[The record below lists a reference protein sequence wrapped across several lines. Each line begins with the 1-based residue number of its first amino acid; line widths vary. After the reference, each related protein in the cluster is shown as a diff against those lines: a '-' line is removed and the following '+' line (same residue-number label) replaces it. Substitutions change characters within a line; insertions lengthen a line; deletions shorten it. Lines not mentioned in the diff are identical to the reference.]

1 METAAGEMT
10 IELDLRLSC
19 AVALLLFSAAVLA
32 AEEPPQEDPGT
43 LLGLGVRSRPD
54 YDGAS
59 KQELEL
65 IPVIR
70 YYGRTLFA
78 RTTQGILEG
87 GARMSLSRGLDAG
100 VQLAYEGGNDR
111 TDVDPGAS
119 IGVHLEWDTKVGPA
133 PVNLL
138 FRTRHHLDSDLGS
151 QADLRGA
158 VGVYG
163 GEALKAWLF
172 GQATWAT
179 DEWVRSYY
187 TTGDGGLLLS
197 SVGIEGAYDVS
208 RHWVAVASASVR
220 RLHGDAAS
228 SPITE
233 DKTNYYVSVG
243 LAYRF

>member
-1 METAAGEMT
+1 MRILFVLLIAFSGAA
-10 IELDLRLSC
+10 
-19 AVALLLFSAAVLA
+19 LA
-32 AEEPPQEDPGT
+32 QDPPQDELGT

-59 KQELEL
+59 KQELEP

-70 YYGRTLFA
+70 YYGKHLFA

-87 GARMSLSRGLDAG
+87 GARWAVTRGLDVG
-100 VQLAYEGGNDR
+100 VQLAYEAGNDR

-119 IGVHLEWDTKVGPA
+119 LGVHIEWDTKLGPA
-133 PVNLL
+133 PINVLG
-138 FRTRHHLDSDLGS
+138 RIRRHLDSDLGTQS
-151 QADLRGA
+151 DLRAA

-163 GEALKAWLF
+163 GASLKAWVF

-187 TTGDGGLLLS
+187 TTGGGGLISTALG
-197 SVGIEGAYDVS
+197 VEGAYDLS
-208 RHWVAVASASVR
+208 RHWVALASVSLR
-220 RLHGDAAS
+220 RLHGDAAN

-233 DKTNYYVSVG
+233 DKTNYYASVG
-243 LAYRF
+243 VAYRF

>member
-1 METAAGEMT
+1 MRILFVVLLAC
-10 IELDLRLSC
+10 S
-19 AVALLLFSAAVLA
+19 AVAAAQDN
-32 AEEPPQEDPGT
+32 PPQEDLGT

-59 KQELEL
+59 KQELEP

-70 YYGRTLFA
+70 YYGKAFFA
-78 RTTQGILEG
+78 RTTQGILEA
-87 GARMSLSRGLDAG
+87 GARREFLPGFNAG
-100 VQLAYEGGNDR
+100 IQLAYEAGNDR
-111 TDVDPGAS
+111 TDLDPGAS
-119 IGVHLEWDTKVGPA
+119 VGFHAEWDTKVGPA

-138 FRTRHHLDSDLGS
+138 GRIRYHLEESTGV
-151 QADLRGA
+151 QYDLRGA

-163 GEALKAWLF
+163 SRTLTAWVF

-179 DEWVRSYY
+179 EDWMQRYY
-187 TTGDGGLLLS
+187 TTGEGGLLFTQAG
-197 SVGIEGAYDVS
+197 VEGAYDLS
-208 RHWVAVASASVR
+208 RHWVALASASVR
-220 RLHGDAAS
+220 RLHGDAAD

>member
-1 METAAGEMT
+1 M
-10 IELDLRLSC
+10 R
-19 AVALLLFSAAVLA
+19 ALLVLLIFPA
-32 AEEPPQEDPGT
+32 LAWAQDPGT
-43 LLGLGVRSRPD
+43 LLGAGIRSRPD

-65 IPVIR
+65 IPVVR

-87 GARMSLSRGLDAG
+87 GARIELARGLAAG
-100 VQLAYEGGNDR
+100 AQLAYEGGNDR

-119 IGVHLEWDTKVGPA
+119 VGVHLEWDTKVGPA
-133 PVNLL
+133 PLNVLG
-138 FRTRHHLDSDLGS
+138 RVRRHLDGDLGT
-151 QADLRGA
+151 QFDLRST

-163 GEALKAWLF
+163 SGGLLAGVF
-172 GQATWAT
+172 VQATWAT
-179 DEWVRSYY
+179 AEWVRSYY
-187 TTGDGGLLLS
+187 TTGSGGLLYTAA
-197 SVGIEGAYDVS
+197 GIEGAYDVS
-208 RHWVAVASASVR
+208 RRWVLVASVSLR

-233 DKTNYYVSVG
+233 DKTNYYASAG

>member
-1 METAAGEMT
+1 MRPSWLA
-10 IELDLRLSC
+10 
-19 AVALLLFSAAVLA
+19 ALLLLPAAVLA
-32 AEEPPQEDPGT
+32 AEEPPQDELGT

-59 KQELEL
+59 KQELEP

-87 GARMSLSRGLDAG
+87 GARFALARGLDAG

-119 IGVHLEWDTKVGPA
+119 IGVHLEWDTRIGPA
-133 PVNLL
+133 PINVLG
-138 FRTRHHLDSDLGS
+138 RVRRHLDSDLGT
-151 QADLRGA
+151 QADLRVA
-158 VGVYG
+158 VGIYG
-163 GEALKAWLF
+163 SSTLRAWLF
-172 GQATWAT
+172 GQATWAS
-179 DEWVRSYY
+179 DDWVRSYY
-187 TTGDGGLLLS
+187 TAGDGGLLFTS
-197 SVGIEGAYDVS
+197 AGIEGTYDLS
-208 RHWVAVASASVR
+208 RHWVALASFSVR

-233 DKTNYYVSVG
+233 DKTNYYASAGV
-243 LAYRF
+243 AYRF

>member
-1 METAAGEMT
+1 MRPSHLA
-10 IELDLRLSC
+10 
-19 AVALLLFSAAVLA
+19 ALLLLPAAVLA
-32 AEEPPQEDPGT
+32 AEEPPQDELGT

-59 KQELEL
+59 KQELEP

-87 GARMSLSRGLDAG
+87 GARFDLSHGLVAG
-100 VQLAYEGGNDR
+100 AQLAYEGGNDR

-119 IGVHLEWDTKVGPA
+119 VGVHLEWDTRVGAA
-133 PVNLL
+133 PVNVLG
-138 FRTRHHLDSDLGS
+138 RVRQHLDSDLGA
-151 QADLRGA
+151 QFDLRAG

-163 GEALKAWLF
+163 SGALKAWVF

-187 TTGDGGLLLS
+187 TTGDGGLLFTTAG
-197 SVGIEGAYDVS
+197 VEGVYDLS
-208 RHWVAVASASVR
+208 RHWVALASVSLR

-233 DKTNYYVSVG
+233 DKTNYYASAGV
-243 LAYRF
+243 AYRF

>member
-1 METAAGEMT
+1 MRS
-10 IELDLRLSC
+10 LVL
-19 AVALLLFSAAVLA
+19 VALFLVPATVLA
-32 AEEPPQEDPGT
+32 AEPAPREDLGT

-59 KQELEL
+59 KQELEP

-87 GARMSLSRGLDAG
+87 GVRKEFATGLAAG

-119 IGVHLEWDTKVGPA
+119 IGAHLEWDTKVGPA
-133 PVNLL
+133 PLNLL
-138 FRTRHHLDSDLGS
+138 ARYRHHLDSDLGS
-151 QADLRGA
+151 QADLRAA

-163 GEALKAWLF
+163 SSKLKAWVF

-179 DEWVRSYY
+179 SEWVRAYY
-187 TTGDGGLLLS
+187 TRGDGGLLFS
-197 SVGIEGAYDVS
+197 AFGVEGAYDVS
-208 RHWVAVASASVR
+208 RQWVALASVSLR

-233 DKTNYYVSVG
+233 DKTNYYASVG
-243 LAYRF
+243 VAYRF

>member
-1 METAAGEMT
+1 MRILFVVLLACATAA
-10 IELDLRLSC
+10 
-19 AVALLLFSAAVLA
+19 AAQDN
-32 AEEPPQEDPGT
+32 PPQEDLGT

-59 KQELEL
+59 KQELEP

-70 YYGRTLFA
+70 YYGKTLFA

-87 GARMSLSRGLDAG
+87 GARFEMARGLVAG
-100 VQLAYEGGNDR
+100 AQLAYEGGNDR

-119 IGVHLEWDTKVGPA
+119 VGVHLEWDTRVGPA
-133 PVNLL
+133 PVNVLGRL
-138 FRTRHHLDSDLGS
+138 RHHLDNDLGT
-151 QADLRGA
+151 QLDLRAA

-163 GEALKAWLF
+163 SRALKAWVF

-187 TTGDGGLLLS
+187 TTGDGGLLFTMAG
-197 SVGIEGAYDVS
+197 VEGAYEVS
-208 RHWVAVASASVR
+208 RQWVALASLSLR
-220 RLHGDAAS
+220 RLQGDAAS

-233 DKTNYYVSVG
+233 DKTNYYASVG
-243 LAYRF
+243 VAYRF

>member
-1 METAAGEMT
+1 MR
-10 IELDLRLSC
+10 ILS
-19 AVALLLFSAAVLA
+19 VLLLTFSAAA
-32 AEEPPQEDPGT
+32 FGQQPPQAELGT
-43 LLGLGVRSRPD
+43 LLGLGLRSRPD

-59 KQELEL
+59 KQELEP

-87 GARMSLSRGLDAG
+87 GARFALARGLDAG

-119 IGVHLEWDTKVGPA
+119 IGVHLEWDTKLGPA
-133 PVNLL
+133 PVNVLG
-138 FRTRHHLDSDLGS
+138 RYRHHLDSDLGA
-151 QADLRGA
+151 QTDLRTT

-163 GEALKAWLF
+163 SHGFLVGVFA
-172 GQATWAT
+172 QATWAT

-187 TTGDGGLLLS
+187 TTGEGGLLS
-197 SVGIEGAYDVS
+197 TTYGVEGAYDIS
-208 RHWVAVASASVR
+208 RQWVAVASVSLR

-233 DKTNYYVSVG
+233 DKTNYYASIG

>member
-1 METAAGEMT
+1 M
-10 IELDLRLSC
+10 RLL
-19 AVALLLFSAAVLA
+19 AFLVFLPTAVLA
-32 AEEPPQEDPGT
+32 AEPPPQDDLGT
-43 LLGLGVRSRPD
+43 LLGLGLRSRPD

-59 KQELEL
+59 KQELEP

-70 YYGRTLFA
+70 YYGPVLFA

-87 GARMSLSRGLDAG
+87 GFRKEFMPGLAAG

-119 IGVHLEWDTKVGPA
+119 LGVHLEWDTKVGPA
-133 PVNLL
+133 PINLL
-138 FRTRHHLDSDLGS
+138 FRTRTHLDSDLGS
-151 QADLRGA
+151 QADLRAA

-163 GEALKAWLF
+163 SSNLKAWVF

-187 TTGDGGLLLS
+187 TRGDGGLLFS
-197 SVGIEGAYDVS
+197 AVGLEGAYDLS
-208 RHWVAVASASVR
+208 RHWVALASVSLR

-233 DKTNYYVSVG
+233 DKTNYYASAGV
-243 LAYRF
+243 AYRF